1 MNSDEE
7 IGIPTIAF
15 LVKDSTD
22 LPKSKNFFLWQKLK
36 NLPGIPWIKRCLIK
50 TFQCMLNWF
59 S

>member
-22 LPKSKNFFLWQKLK
+22 LPKSKNFFL
-36 NLPGIPWIKRCLIK
+36 
-50 TFQCMLNWF
+50 
-59 S
+59 